1 MPRRKT
7 RSLLVSASLVAVVG
21 LPVSVWSQEAQP
33 PATAPAPSPAQ
44 PDPSKAD
51 AKLKFNFKETPID
64 QVLEFF
70 ARESG
75 VPVIYEAAV
84 PAGTVSFISASEYT
98 YSEALSIL
106 NLNLARYGVHLRR
119 EAQYMYF
126 GTLQDSMKRA
136 ASTAADTARLNALTP
151 DQIVTVSIPL
161 DNARADQVA
170 EQVKTMVGAYGGV
183 LAIPTQNMI
192 VVVESVGQIRRIRDV
207 VEAIDSRKPADAA
220 FKMFVLQ
227 YANCDA
233 VLNALR
239 GLVSER
245 RSTVIVDKDG
255 GQRVVQDQNLQG
267 LNLAS
272 DPRTNSIVAVGPE
285 SRIKLVAEVVAM
297 LDVPENAVGSIGAAT
312 DANSGVEL
320 RTFTLTNITADE
332 AAKQVNALFQALD
345 PKRRPVVL
353 PLAAAGKITIIG
365 GKGLVSQAALLLG
378 ELDPGAGVG
387 GPALATLERRAA
399 TIKLKNATPA
409 MIEGLVTRL
418 GTPRQQQVLKIAPTP
433 DGKSIIVM
441 GPDADVTAVESL
453 IAALDVPAEMDRD
466 VRMVKITRGD
476 AADVL
481 RQTQS
486 LYEKTGKAAREPITA
501 TLDEATR
508 TVTLVGSRTALADFD
523 TLLNST
529 QAVSATEQESRKF
542 QLQRGTPSSIAGKLS
557 RLSRSLL
564 APTDGA
570 AYVEPIF
577 DPVDELGLLVVRAQ
591 PAQFQ
596 VLSALVQQL
605 DAAEGGGKDVRV
617 VRLGTADPEGV
628 LARAQKMYEERTSGM
643 TPEQAGPITAEFD
656 ETTGSVVLSGRAVGM
671 RLYTEALTQA
681 QQLVPP
687 ARTTRVV
694 DVHNTSAS
702 KIIEPLRGLMAS
714 ADPIDPARKV
724 PDPSMQVVERTN
736 SLLITAEDAQ
746 HRLIQDFITRLDK
759 VDDQTLPP
767 MKLIQL
773 RQADAAGVAGMLTEQ
788 YGKRPQ
794 SERLAKPVEVRS
806 DAATNTLIVSAHPD
820 LFAEIKTFVE
830 EINKEK
836 REAPDRVTELFPL
849 KVAKAVDVAAAM
861 DRLYPE
867 PPMPVDRLNRPQP
880 WLRKAKDV
888 FVSAEA
894 TSNSLIIDASPERM
908 ESLKQLAERLDRVE
922 VPPQAQLRT
931 FRVPTQSLDA
941 VTRTLQSMST
951 RGLLTEPAQPGK
963 QPVQVL
969 IEPEPKSGTLIVA
982 GDSKTFETVEQLM
995 KDLSL
1000 VPVEKTLRIFPISNE
1015 KATVVR
1021 ERAMAIYDAQV
1032 AQVPTANPID
1042 VTADDKANTLVV
1054 VADGEG
1060 MQRFSKVIDE
1070 LNRQSGPA
1078 REVRLIDLKLAKA
1091 DEVVSFLRDL
1101 VKSSES
1107 FTIKGG
1113 TEPVFEVIES
1123 TNQIMA
1129 AAQPMQFAVIEALA
1143 RNLDSKQGGERP
1155 PMRILKLRTTD
1166 AANLAGVLQR
1176 SYDARTPEE
1185 RGKKPVS
1192 IESDAATNTLIVSA
1206 HAEVL
1211 PEIEGI
1217 ISQLNETEAADANG
1231 REIRIFPLKVARAEE
1246 LAQTIDQMYPE
1257 PPIPLDPRTR
1267 QPRPDLKLP
1276 REVIVRADRA
1286 TNSLIVDAPS
1296 KRLAGFEQLVKSLD
1310 QTKLADNVTLRT
1322 YRVER
1327 ADLNSLA
1334 TTLKNLSATGSL
1346 GNKSSTAPVTISTDT
1361 PTRTLIVSGP
1371 TEVFVAV
1378 EDVLKKLDTGSSLP
1392 PSDMKLYALVS
1403 ARADRISPLVE
1414 RVLATRAKEM
1424 RSAEGK
1430 GVPENEKLVEV
1441 TPDPASNTLI
1451 VSAPSNVLVIAD
1463 GIIKALDQQ
1472 SVATA
1477 VEVRVFRLT
1486 KGEAASVAT
1495 AMGSA
1500 LKAQDKP
1507 GATAATVTPEPASN
1521 TIVVVGTAEQIERAG
1536 KLVETMDAAVD
1547 RDGMGVKTI
1556 MLRHA
1561 RAETLA
1567 PVLEGVLAKESSLDS
1582 LPDWMKVQVLSR
1594 GGTEPPKVR
1603 VIAEQRLN
1611 ALVVSGPKAIID
1623 MAEQAVAELDVD
1635 PTGTGPQRAVRVITL
1650 QNADAAQLATSLEA
1664 VFKDAAGQE
1673 PPPVIRVDSQSNSLI
1688 VRGTTEQMATVDD
1701 LTKKLDA
1708 AAVNVSR
1715 QMRMVPVDPSRAD
1728 AELLARTLK
1737 RLIEQQGGT
1746 KVEVISTEELLK
1758 RSQKDQT
1765 NPDAPKEKRT
1775 GAVDDRGSRSR
1786 GLTTVQVAIAAAVTA
1801 IPQAEAAPA
1810 PQPAAQPATPGEE
1823 DTGVTIAV
1831 DKATNTIMVVGSPR
1845 MADRLAQLAKQLES
1859 QMPAEPTGVR
1869 VVTMPTNVDADQVAQ
1884 MVRQTVTQIGRL
1896 SAGNAG
1902 GFTGPVTVS
1911 VDPAGGALIVLS
1923 NDTDFETVGKLI
1935 ATMTQAVP
1943 GGKVTVKVYPL
1954 TSISAQRAIQS
1965 VQDLFTTAPR
1975 GAQARR
1981 IREIELS
1988 MPGAQGEITGRI
2000 DPSTIRMTSDPGG
2013 AGVIIAAPDEAIPII
2028 DRLLETIDQ
2037 SPVKDRLAIRRYEV
2051 KNAKAED
2058 LGRTL
2063 QSLFDAQRQGAG
2075 ANDLP
2080 QARFVADARTNTLLV
2095 TASDPQHRDVVR
2107 LLTEADAPM
2116 DRPDREMAII
2126 TLRQAAPSTVRRIV
2140 DEVLIARDPARKDR
2154 IQISAED
2161 GSSVLVVRAAK
2172 EDLEQV
2178 RAIIAQVDQAETGG
2192 QPVRSIKL
2200 ERADAGQV
2208 AQALQTFFRDRATGR
2223 PGQRG
2228 VNRVAVVG
2236 DKRTGTVVV
2245 SASDEDFAQVTELI
2259 KTFDTPAPSQDLQFK
2274 VVALKNARVNDV
2286 SNTIKSIVDEVRWET
2301 AFGAGG
2307 EKVDLHIEPNERTNS
2322 LVLIGRGEAM
2332 QTAERV
2338 IQALDMPEEARA
2350 TLTIKSVKVRG
2361 ADVQA
2366 LRNVLQRAFTTPNW
2380 RTWRGP
2386 DPEAITVE
2394 IDRAQRALILVGK
2407 AERVQQA
2414 ADYVAQLD
2422 QGADGG
2428 ALKVEAITLE
2438 HAKADRAATSLRQF
2452 FADRAKA
2459 QGVDQPGVSI
2469 IGSSDGNVLIVS
2481 GDDDNLAT
2489 LKDLIA
2495 QIDQPDG
2502 GKDRRIDVVSLQNA
2516 QANDVATSLRAMFA
2530 RGTREDERVVIT
2542 PQPSTNSVIV
2552 SAPAGTYPEVITL
2565 LKQLDAAPKA
2575 DEANIETV
2583 ALTSA
2588 RAQDVA
2594 QALKNALPP
2603 NVKVTVTPVVRSNS
2617 LLLTGSKEAIAIVL
2631 DQIKK
2636 IDTEPVRS
2644 GLVFRRFKLTS
2655 AESSDVSY
2663 TVEQLLRARPKSPT
2677 EPAASIDYSRNDNTL
2692 TVYAP
2697 ADQIE
2702 EIEKIIRELD
2712 QAPSE
2717 ERTTEF
2723 VKLEYANATQA
2734 ANALRVF
2741 YGRSAPEAASAGARN
2756 VTILPDALSNSLV
2769 IRADK
2774 TQWEGIRALLTK
2786 LDTKEYDTTR
2796 QLAVIGLEHADAA
2809 SVAKALN
2816 EGLRAPLEE
2825 QLRQAQIRQ
2834 ARQRQGQPV
2843 RPSDERTEATVLVD
2857 AEGVPTVSAETQ
2869 TNSLIV
2875 FAGGKELERIREIVR
2890 QLDVSGFADMPKPR
2904 IIALKNGKP
2913 TAVANTIREMYL
2925 NKLERANGPRAV
2937 LVIGE
2942 DTTGALIVRADD
2954 EKFAQIKALAETLE
2968 QQGEIGRVS
2977 PHVVR
2982 LKNIAA
2988 GRLRQTILTTFT
3000 ETAKSQG
3007 ETLAVEVD
3015 RASNSLVVAC
3025 STRLLEEIKRVIA
3038 ELDQPAFGTSPDGT
3052 GAGLVGQNVTI
3063 VDVVNNDPADI
3074 KRILD
3079 DMGLTKVQTLDRPGV
3094 VSEQISISVM
3104 STRRAIAVVGAP
3116 GDGKAVEALVKALD
3130 AAPMDAQQ
3138 QVFIVPL
3145 KLATA
3150 ATLATTLNTMLK
3162 VDDPANGLTGPARAL
3177 TEQIRRLQLV
3187 KNGADQ
3193 PSGVVDLSK
3202 PIKILADAES
3212 NSLIITSTQANI
3224 DALRDVVKS
3233 LDILPTGDAVVMR
3246 IFPLENAS
3254 ATRVKAVVD
3263 QLFQQGEELRR
3274 LPGTKRQ
3281 GLPPTATGQAL
3292 AGEIA
3297 IAVDDRTNTLIAAG
3311 REEAVALVEVLVK
3324 DLDGERVSKWVE
3336 PVILPLKFAD
3346 ARTLAA
3352 KLTEVLVRGLS
3363 TTQEAAGLQ
3372 KQFGRLRLS
3381 QQGAA
3386 PAPPANGAA
3395 PEAPPNMLQADL
3407 FAPVTG
3413 LVVTAEEHMNALI
3426 VVGTPANNAVV
3437 KALVAQLDVEAASAA
3452 NTVRIFPLRFAA
3464 AERVSGVLRDV
3475 FRQRAEA
3482 DQDRPEDRLIIT
3494 TDVRTNA
3501 LVVSTSPRSF
3511 AVVEGLL
3518 KTLDGEKSNFSVGMH
3533 VLPIA
3538 NADVRQLAPKIERL
3552 MRERIQ
3558 AAAQVGSIRNP
3569 LDAFSIEPEPTSNLL
3584 IVACSDE
3591 NLTVVKELIAALSAD
3606 SEKLAA
3612 GERVDIVQLS
3622 RARAGEVSQSLDQL
3636 YVEKENQR
3644 RGPGAVRVMPNERL
3658 NALVISGNEQD
3669 LIELRALAKKVDS
3682 AEFAQKQ
3689 QIKWIELKSANAN
3702 EVVRLVQNVLA
3713 GRPMGGGNGLGARQ
3727 ATRVQFLRD
3736 RMRDEIVGAQGKP
3749 PTEADIDGA
3758 IKDQVTLNADVRTNS
3773 VWITAPEAMATLIS
3787 EMISDIEE
3795 SSAGARK
3802 IEKFRLVNADA
3813 VKMRDLLRDIFQLQ
3827 QQGESLVLV
3836 PVRSGPNDQPGQ
3848 PPTEGAPSAM
3858 EGVAVTPVP
3867 DERQQ
3872 LSIAVDQRTNSLIVS
3887 GTEEYLTLV
3896 RKVVTELDAISATER
3911 ERRVYQ
3917 LRNAK
3922 AKEIETTLKAY
3933 FQGEADKERLTLGTD
3948 RAGSLMK
3955 QLEEEVTVVGDESS
3969 NKLVISTSPKYME
3982 SVLKIVNELDQ
3993 TPPQVMIQ
4001 VLLAEVT
4008 VDSAEQWGMDAKIGP
4023 FGGEGYTIGSTA
4035 QGVGVATALGVPN
4048 LSVTSA
4054 DFGVLIRALELQG
4067 KLEILSNPQVL
4078 ANNNKQA
4085 QIKVV
4090 DDIGL
4095 AGNTQRGYGSD
4106 TIVSTVERQDVG
4118 IILKVTPA
4126 ISADGFVRM
4135 EISPEISS
4143 LTNRTTQIN
4152 RDQTAPIITKRTV
4165 DTVVTVKDGQSVVI
4179 GGLIQTTEER
4189 RRSKVPIIGEIPI
4202 IGLPFQTKQ
4211 NSMNKTELLVILT
4224 PRVIPN
4230 DGVDTDELVQDVTEQ
4245 RVDQLDDPTRVQDF
4259 LERIRLEVQQ
4269 QKAKHGYVPPVP
4281 VNDEPM
4287 PPQPAPSAP
4296 AEPATPSG
4304 AAPPEPATTSTPPAP
4319 PDTATRDPR

>member
-21 LPVSVWSQEAQP
+21 LPVSVWSQDAQP
-33 PATAPAPSPAQ
+33 PVKAPESAAGGAAAMQ
-44 PDPSKAD
+44 PDPTKAD
-51 AKLKFNFKETPID
+51 SKLRFNFKDTPID
-64 QVLEFF
+64 QVLDFF

-75 VPVIYEAAV
+75 VPVIYEAAI
-84 PAGTVSFISASEYT
+84 PAGTVSFVSASEYT
-98 YSEALSIL
+98 YAEALSIL
-106 NLNLARYGVHLRR
+106 NLNLARFGVHLRR
-119 EAQYMYF
+119 EAQYMYL

-136 ASTAADTARLNALTP
+136 ASTPADMARLNALTP

-285 SRIKLVAEVVAM
+285 SRIKLVAEVVTM
-297 LDVPENAVGSIGAAT
+297 LDVPENAVGTFGAAT
-312 DANSGVEL
+312 DTNAGVEL
-320 RTFTLTNITADE
+320 RTFTLTNITAEE

-345 PKRRPVVL
+345 PKRRPAVL
-353 PLAAAGKITIIG
+353 PLPSAGKITIIG
-365 GKGLVSQAALLLG
+365 GKGLVSQAAMLLG
-378 ELDPGAGVG
+378 ELDPGAGIG
-387 GPALATLERRAA
+387 GPASATLERRAA

-453 IAALDVPAEMDRD
+453 ITALDVPAEMDRD
-466 VRMVKITRGD
+466 VRMVKITRGE
-476 AADVL
+476 AAEVL

-508 TVTLVGSRTALADFD
+508 TVTLVGSRAALGDFD

-564 APTDGA
+564 APSDGA

-596 VLSALVQQL
+596 VLSVLVQQL
-605 DAAEGGGKDVRV
+605 DAAEGGGRDVRV
-617 VRLGTADPEGV
+617 VKLGTADPHGV
-628 LARAQKMYEERTSGM
+628 LKRAQKMYEERTAGM
-643 TPEQAGPITAEFD
+643 TPEQAGPIVADFD
-656 ETTGSVVLSGRAVGM
+656 ETTGAVVLSGRAVGM
-671 RLYTEALTQA
+671 RLFTETLNQA

-694 DVHNTSAS
+694 DVHNTSAA
-702 KIIEPLRGLMAS
+702 KVIEPLRSLMAS
-714 ADPIDPARKV
+714 ADSIDPARKV
-724 PDPSMQVVERTN
+724 PDPTMQVVERTN

-746 HRLIQDFITRLDK
+746 HRLIQDFVTRLDK

-820 LFAEIKTFVE
+820 LFTEIKSFVE
-830 EINKEK
+830 EMNKEK

-849 KVAKAVDVAAAM
+849 KVAKAVDVATAM

-1015 KATVVR
+1015 KASVVR
-1021 ERAMAIYDAQV
+1021 DRAMAIYDAQV

-1042 VTADDKANTLVV
+1042 VTADEKANTLVV

-1078 REVRLIDLKLAKA
+1078 REVRLIDLKMAKA
-1091 DEVVSFLRDL
+1091 DEVVGFLRDL

-1113 TEPVFEVIES
+1113 AEPVFEVIES

-1129 AAQPMQFAVIEALA
+1129 AAQPMQFLVIEALA
-1143 RNLDSKQGGERP
+1143 RNLDSKQGGDRP

-1371 TEVFVAV
+1371 TEVFAAV
-1378 EDVLKKLDTGSSLP
+1378 EDVLKKLDTGSSMP

-1414 RVLATRAKEM
+1414 RVLTTRAKEM
-1424 RSAEGK
+1424 RAAEGK
-1430 GVPENEKLVEV
+1430 GVPDNEKLVEV

-1451 VSAPSNVLVIAD
+1451 VSAPSNVLLIAD

-1477 VEVRVFRLT
+1477 VEVRVFRLS

-1495 AMGSA
+1495 AMGTA

-1547 RDGMGVKTI
+1547 RDGMGLKTI
-1556 MLRHA
+1556 MLKHA

-1567 PVLEGVLAKESSLDS
+1567 PVLEGVLAKESSIDR
-1582 LPDWMKVQVLSR
+1582 LPQWMQAQVLSR

-1611 ALVVSGPKAIID
+1611 ALVVSGPRAIID
-1623 MAEQAVAELDVD
+1623 MAEQAIAELDAD
-1635 PTGTGPQRAVRVITL
+1635 PTGAGPQRAVRVITL
-1650 QNADAAQLATSLEA
+1650 QNADAAQLAASLEA

-1688 VRGTTEQMATVDD
+1688 VRGSTEQMTTVDD

-1715 QMRMVPVDPSRAD
+1715 QMRMVPIDPSRAD

-1758 RSQKDQT
+1758 RSQKGDPGET
-1765 NPDAPKEKRT
+1765 EAPKEKRT
-1775 GAVDDRGSRSR
+1775 GSLNDRGSRSR
-1786 GLTTVQVAIAAAVTA
+1786 GLSTLGAAIVAAVTA

-1810 PQPAAQPATPGEE
+1810 PQAQPAPEAE

-1831 DKATNTIMVVGSPR
+1831 DKATNTIMFVGSPR

-1869 VVTMPTNVDADQVAQ
+1869 VVTMPSNVDADQVAQ
-1884 MVRQTVTQIGRL
+1884 MVRQTVSQIGRL

-1902 GFTGPVTVS
+1902 GFTGPVTLS

-1935 ATMTQAVP
+1935 ATMTQTVP
-1943 GGKVTVKVYPL
+1943 GGKMTVKVYPL

-2051 KNAKAED
+2051 KNARAED

-2063 QSLFDAQRQGAG
+2063 QSLFDAQRQGTS

-2080 QARFVADARTNTLLV
+2080 QARFVPDARTNTLLV
-2095 TASDPQHRDVVR
+2095 TASDPQHKDVVR
-2107 LLTEADAPM
+2107 LLAEADAPM

-2236 DKRTGTVVV
+2236 DKRTGTLVV

-2274 VVALKNARVNDV
+2274 VVPLKNARVNDV

-2307 EKVDLHIEPNERTNS
+2307 QGDKVDLHIEANERTNS

-2380 RTWRGP
+2380 RSWRGP

-2414 ADYVAQLD
+2414 ADYITQLD
-2422 QGADGG
+2422 QGAEGG

-2438 HAKADRAATSLRQF
+2438 HAKADRAANSLRQF
-2452 FADRAKA
+2452 FSDRAKA

-2530 RGTREDERVVIT
+2530 RGTREDERVIIT

-2552 SAPAGTYPEVITL
+2552 SAPAGTYPEVLTL

-2594 QALKNALPP
+2594 QALKTALPP

-2617 LLLTGSKEAIAIVL
+2617 LLLTGSKEAIAIVI

-2723 VKLEYANATQA
+2723 VKLDYANATQA

-2834 ARQRQGQPV
+2834 VRQRQGQPV
-2843 RPSDERTEATVLVD
+2843 RPSDERAEATVLVD
-2857 AEGVPTVSAETQ
+2857 AEGVPTVSAEPQ

-3025 STRLLEEIKRVIA
+3025 SSRLLEEIKKVIA

-3052 GAGLVGQNVTI
+3052 GAGLIGQNVTI

-3079 DMGLTKVQTLDRPGV
+3079 DMGLTKVQALDRPGV
-3094 VSEQISISVM
+3094 VSEQVSISVM
-3104 STRRAIAVVGAP
+3104 STRRALAVVGAP
-3116 GDGKAVEALVKALD
+3116 GDGRAVEGLVKALD

-3193 PSGVVDLSK
+3193 PTGVVDLSK

-3212 NSLIITSTQANI
+3212 NSLILTSTQANI
-3224 DALRDVVKS
+3224 DALREVVKS

-3311 REEAVALVEVLVK
+3311 REEAVALVEVLIK

-3336 PVILPLKFAD
+3336 PVIVPLKFAD

-3352 KLTEVLVRGLS
+3352 KLNEVLVRGLS

-3372 KQFGRLRLS
+3372 KQFGRLRLM

-3386 PAPPANGAA
+3386 PAAPVNGPA
-3395 PEAPPNMLQADL
+3395 PVPISNMLQADL

-3437 KALVAQLDVEAASAA
+3437 RALVAQLDVEAASAA

-3533 VLPIA
+3533 VLPIV
-3538 NADVRQLAPKIERL
+3538 NSDVRQLAPRIERL

-3591 NLTVVKELIAALSAD
+3591 NLTVVKELIAALTAD

-3622 RARAGEVSQSLDQL
+3622 RARAGEVAQSLDQL
-3636 YVEKENQR
+3636 YIEKENQR
-3644 RGPGAVRVMPNERL
+3644 RGPGAVRAMANERL

-3682 AEFAQKQ
+3682 AEFTQKQ

-3702 EVVRLVQNVLA
+3702 EVVRLVQSVLA
-3713 GRPMGGGNGLGARQ
+3713 GRPMGGGSGLGARQ
-3727 ATRVQFLRD
+3727 ATRVQFLREK
-3736 RMRDEIVGAQGKP
+3736 MRDEMVGQGKP

-3773 VWITAPEAMATLIS
+3773 VWITAPEAMATLIT
-3787 EMISDIEE
+3787 EMITDIEE

-3813 VKMRDLLRDIFQLQ
+3813 VKMRELLRDIFQLQ

-3836 PVRSGPNDQPGQ
+3836 PVRSDLNQRNEPAQSPAAD
-3848 PPTEGAPSAM
+3848 GASVAM
-3858 EGVAVTPVP
+3858 EDVSVTPVP

-3887 GTEEYLTLV
+3887 GTDEYLTLV
-3896 RKVVTELDAISATER
+3896 RKVVTELDAISANER
-3911 ERRVYQ
+3911 ERRVYK

-3922 AKEIETTLKAY
+3922 AKEIETTLKSY

-3955 QLEEEVTVVGDESS
+3955 QLEEEVTVVGDEAS

-3982 SVLKIVNELDQ
+3982 SVLKIVDELDQ

-4008 VDSAEQWGMDAKIGP
+4008 VDSAEQWGMDAKVGP
-4023 FGGEGYTIGSTA
+4023 FGGDGYVIGSTA

-4095 AGNTQRGYGSD
+4095 AGNTQRGFGSD
-4106 TIVSTVERQDVG
+4106 TIVSTVQRQDVG

-4189 RRSKVPIIGEIPI
+4189 RRSKVPILGEIPI
-4202 IGLPFQTKQ
+4202 LGLPFQTKQ
-4211 NSMNKTELLVILT
+4211 NTMNKTELLVILT

-4230 DGVDTDELVQDVTEQ
+4230 DGADTDQLVQDVTEQ

-4259 LERIRLEVQQ
+4259 LERIRLEVKQQ
-4269 QKAKHGYVPPVP
+4269 NAKHGIVPPAPAQDVP
-4281 VNDEPM
+4281 
-4287 PPQPAPSAP
+4287 P
-4296 AEPATPSG
+4296 AEPA
-4304 AAPPEPATTSTPPAP
+4304 APPPPNNAPQEP
-4319 PDTATRDPR
+4319 R